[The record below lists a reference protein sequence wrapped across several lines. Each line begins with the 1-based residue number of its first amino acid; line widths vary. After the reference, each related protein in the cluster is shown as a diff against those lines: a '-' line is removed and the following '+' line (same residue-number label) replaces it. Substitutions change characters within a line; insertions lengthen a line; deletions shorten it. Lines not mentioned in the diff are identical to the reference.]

1 MDDSVDDLPSG
12 ASWIIY
18 MKTPL
23 SRTLSF
29 LPNLYS
35 FGLNFNSC
43 GANWGE
49 VPDDTRA
56 GFERVFKMQSV
67 KEVELEFAFG
77 FPVPLLMSLARSKYL
92 ALSNVDLDTDL
103 RARDPRSGGKD
114 YFDSKP
120 PCKVA
125 LEGLYLRG
133 VSPGVI
139 KTLTKTLSC
148 ADGPRTLRKLALTP
162 TFEEGFTEAVAE
174 LITACGSHLTSFAW
188 LPSIHFGEYNSLT
201 SIYRMDDNG

>member
-1 MDDSVDDLPSG
+1 MDDLVDDLPSG
-12 ASWIIY
+12 SSWITY
-18 MKTPL
+18 VKTPL

-49 VPDDTRA
+49 VPDDTQA
-56 GFERVFKMQSV
+56 AFERVFKMESV

-92 ALSNVDLDTDL
+92 ALSNVDLETDL
-103 RARDPRSGGKD
+103 RTRDPRSGGKD
-114 YFDSKP
+114 DFDWKP
-120 PCKVA
+120 PCKVT

-133 VSPGVI
+133 ISPGVI
-139 KTLTKTLSC
+139 KTLTKILSY

-162 TFEEGFTEAVAE
+162 TFEEGFAEAVAE
-174 LITACGSHLTSFAW
+174 LITACGSHLMSFAW
-188 LPSIHFGEYNSLT
+188 LPSIHFSKYNSLT
-201 SIYRMDDNG
+201 SNYHMDNNG